1 MKKLMNPF
9 WLILMT
15 LATATFA
22 FSQEVTNL
30 GIKDEKNKIRI
41 TVKDGEIEKVTVN
54 EKEVPKERVVVE
66 GKGLKVVDEKNQ
78 IIGAMANLSAGG
90 KSPLRQKED
99 AKPIP
104 VYNDNEDLKIEI
116 KENRFLIVTRN
127 GKPIPTNQIKFEEN
141 ALKIYDENGD
151 VLRVIKADNPRP

>member
-1 MKKLMNPF
+1 MTKLMNPIY
-9 WLILMT
+9 LILIT
-15 LATATFA
+15 LAATTFA

-30 GIKDEKNKIRI
+30 GIKDEKNNIRI
-41 TVKDGEIEKVTVN
+41 TVKEGEIERVTVN
-54 EKEVPKERVVVE
+54 EKEVPKERVKLVGNGLNVVNE
-66 GKGLKVVDEKNQ
+66 TGE

-90 KSPLRQKED
+90 RSPLRKKAD
-99 AKPIP
+99 KPIP

-127 GKPIPTNQIKFEEN
+127 GKKIPTEQIKFEEN